1 MTNVAKFKENKMW
14 DNIKNIIGASAPV
27 LGTLIGGP
35 AGTAVGTLISKTL
48 GVDNTPEAIELAL
61 RNNPDALLRIKELE
75 TSKELAILEAELE
88 NKRIDV
94 SSVIDNRKLDNEKDQ
109 MFLSDKQS
117 ARSRQVDSE
126 KATGKVDV
134 ALYVIAGVI
143 VVAFFVSILALIF
156 ITLDKQSGTYE
167 LLLMLFGALTTKF
180 GTVVDYFFGA
190 SNK

>member
-1 MTNVAKFKENKMW
+1 MANKNLPKENKMW
-14 DNIKNIIGASAPV
+14 DNIKELIGTSAPV
-27 LGTLIGGP
+27 IGTLLGGP
-35 AGTAVGTLISKTL
+35 AGGAVGGLISKVL

-61 RNNPDALLRIKELE
+61 MNNPDALLKIKELE
-75 TSKELAILEAELE
+75 TSKELAILQAELE
-88 NKRIDV
+88 HKRIDV
-94 SSVIDNRKLDNEKDQ
+94 GSVIDNRKLDNEKDQ

-117 ARSRQVDSE
+117 ARSRQTDSD
-126 KATGKVDV
+126 KATGKVDA

-180 GTVVDYFFGA
+180 GTVVDYFFGS
-190 SNK
+190 SNQ

>member
-1 MTNVAKFKENKMW
+1 MW
-14 DNIKNIIGASAPV
+14 DNIKELIGTSAPV
-27 LGTLIGGP
+27 IGTLLGGP
-35 AGTAVGTLISKTL
+35 AGGAIGGLISKVL

-61 RNNPDALLRIKELE
+61 MNNPDALLKIKELE
-75 TSKELAILEAELE
+75 TSKELAILQAELE
-88 NKRIDV
+88 HKRIDV
-94 SSVIDNRKLDNEKDQ
+94 GSVIDNRKLDNEKDQ

-117 ARSRQVDSE
+117 ARSRQTDSE

>member
-1 MTNVAKFKENKMW
+1 MW
-14 DNIKNIIGASAPV
+14 DNIKEIIGTSAPV
-27 LGTLIGGP
+27 IGTLLGGP
-35 AGTAVGTLISKTL
+35 AGGAVGGLISKVL
-48 GVDNTPEAIELAL
+48 GVENTPEAIELAL
-61 RNNPDALLRIKELE
+61 MNNPDALVKIKELE
-75 TSKELAILEAELE
+75 TSKELAILQAELE

-94 SSVIDNRKLDNEKDQ
+94 GSVIDNRKLDNEKDQ

-117 ARSRQVDSE
+117 ARSRQTDSE

-143 VVAFFVSILALIF
+143 VIAFFASILALIF

-190 SNK
+190 SNQ

>member
-1 MTNVAKFKENKMW
+1 MW
-14 DNIKNIIGASAPV
+14 DNIKELIGTSAPV
-27 LGTLIGGP
+27 IGTLLGGP
-35 AGTAVGTLISKTL
+35 AGGAVGGLISKVL

-61 RNNPDALLRIKELE
+61 TNNPDALLKIKELE
-75 TSKELAILEAELE
+75 TSKELAILQAELE

-94 SSVIDNRKLDNEKDQ
+94 ASVIDNRKLDNEKDQ

>member
-1 MTNVAKFKENKMW
+1 MW
-14 DNIKNIIGASAPV
+14 DNIKELIGTSAPV
-27 LGTLIGGP
+27 IGTLLGGP
-35 AGTAVGTLISKTL
+35 AGGAVGGLISKVL

-61 RNNPDALLRIKELE
+61 TNNPDALVKIKELE
-75 TSKELAILEAELE
+75 TSKELAILQAELE

-94 SSVIDNRKLDNEKDQ
+94 GSVIDNRKLDNEKDQ

-117 ARSRQVDSE
+117 ARSRQTDSE

-143 VVAFFVSILALIF
+143 VLAFFVSILALIF

>member
-1 MTNVAKFKENKMW
+1 MW
-14 DNIKNIIGASAPV
+14 DNIKELIGTSAPV
-27 LGTLIGGP
+27 IGTLLGGP
-35 AGTAVGTLISKTL
+35 AGGAVGGLISKVL

-61 RNNPDALLRIKELE
+61 MNNPDALVKIKELE
-75 TSKELAILEAELE
+75 TSKELAILQAELE

-94 SSVIDNRKLDNEKDQ
+94 GSVIDNRKLDNEKDQ

-180 GTVVDYFFGA
+180 GTVVDYFFGS
-190 SNK
+190 SNQK

>member
-1 MTNVAKFKENKMW
+1 MW
-14 DNIKNIIGASAPV
+14 DNIKELIGTSAPV
-27 LGTLIGGP
+27 IGTLLGGP
-35 AGTAVGTLISKTL
+35 AGGAVGGLISKAL
-48 GVDNTPEAIELAL
+48 GVENTPEAIELAL
-61 RNNPDALLRIKELE
+61 TNNPDALVKIKELE
-75 TSKELAILEAELE
+75 TSKELAILQAELE
-88 NKRIDV
+88 HKRIDV
-94 SSVIDNRKLDNEKDQ
+94 DSVINNRKLDNEKDQ
-109 MFLSDKQS
+109 MFLADKQS
-117 ARSRQVDSE
+117 ARSRQTDSE

-143 VVAFFVSILALIF
+143 VVAFFASILALIF

>member
-1 MTNVAKFKENKMW
+1 MW
-14 DNIKNIIGASAPV
+14 DNIKELIGTSAPV
-27 LGTLIGGP
+27 IGTLLGGP
-35 AGTAVGTLISKTL
+35 AGGAVGGLISKVL

-61 RNNPDALLRIKELE
+61 MNNPDALVKIKELE
-75 TSKELAILEAELE
+75 TSKELAILQAELE

-94 SSVIDNRKLDNEKDQ
+94 GSVIDNRKLDNEKDQ

-117 ARSRQVDSE
+117 ARSRQTDSE

-190 SNK
+190 SNKE

>member
-1 MTNVAKFKENKMW
+1 MW
-14 DNIKNIIGASAPV
+14 DNIKELIGTSAPV
-27 LGTLIGGP
+27 VGTLLGGP
-35 AGTAVGTLISKTL
+35 AGGAVGGLISKVL

-61 RNNPDALLRIKELE
+61 MNNPDALLKIKELE
-75 TSKELAILEAELE
+75 TSKELAILQAELE
-88 NKRIDV
+88 HKRIDV
-94 SSVIDNRKLDNEKDQ
+94 GSVIDNRKLDNEKDQ

-117 ARSRQVDSE
+117 ARSRQTDSE

-143 VVAFFVSILALIF
+143 VVAFFASILALIF

-190 SNK
+190 SNKE

>member
-1 MTNVAKFKENKMW
+1 MW
-14 DNIKNIIGASAPV
+14 DNIKELIGTSAPV
-27 LGTLIGGP
+27 IGTLLGGP
-35 AGTAVGTLISKTL
+35 AGGAVGGLIGKAL
-48 GVDNTPEAIELAL
+48 RVDNTPEAIELAL
-61 RNNPDALLRIKELE
+61 MNNPDALLKIKELE
-75 TSKELAILEAELE
+75 TSKELAILQAELE
-88 NKRIDV
+88 HKRIDV
-94 SSVIDNRKLDNEKDQ
+94 GSVIDNRKLDNEKDQ

-117 ARSRQVDSE
+117 ARSRQTDSE

-190 SNK
+190 SNKE

>member
-1 MTNVAKFKENKMW
+1 MW
-14 DNIKNIIGASAPV
+14 DNIKELIGTSAPV
-27 LGTLIGGP
+27 IGTLLGGP
-35 AGTAVGTLISKTL
+35 AGGAVGGLISKVL

-61 RNNPDALLRIKELE
+61 MNNPDALVKIKELE
-75 TSKELAILEAELE
+75 TSKELAILQAELE

-94 SSVIDNRKLDNEKDQ
+94 GSVIDNRKLDNEKDQ

>member
-1 MTNVAKFKENKMW
+1 MW
-14 DNIKNIIGASAPV
+14 DNIKELIGTSAPAI
-27 LGTLIGGP
+27 GTLLGGP
-35 AGTAVGTLISKTL
+35 AGGAVGGLISKVL

-61 RNNPDALLRIKELE
+61 MNNPDALLKIKELE
-75 TSKELAILEAELE
+75 TSKELAILQAELE
-88 NKRIDV
+88 HKRIDV
-94 SSVIDNRKLDNEKDQ
+94 GSVIDNRKLDNEKDQ

-117 ARSRQVDSE
+117 ARSRQTDSE

-190 SNK
+190 SNKE

>member
-1 MTNVAKFKENKMW
+1 MW
-14 DNIKNIIGASAPV
+14 DNIKELIGTSAPV
-27 LGTLIGGP
+27 IGTLLGGP
-35 AGTAVGTLISKTL
+35 AGGAVGGLISKVL

-61 RNNPDALLRIKELE
+61 MNNPDALVKIKELE
-75 TSKELAILEAELE
+75 TSKELAILQAELE
-88 NKRIDV
+88 NKRIDI

-117 ARSRQVDSE
+117 ARSRQTDSE

-134 ALYVIAGVI
+134 ALYAIAGVI

>member
-1 MTNVAKFKENKMW
+1 MW
-14 DNIKNIIGASAPV
+14 DNIKELIGTSAPV
-27 LGTLIGGP
+27 IGTLLGGP
-35 AGTAVGTLISKTL
+35 AGGAVGGLISKVL

-61 RNNPDALLRIKELE
+61 MNNPDALVKIKELE
-75 TSKELAILEAELE
+75 TSKELAILQAELE
-88 NKRIDV
+88 HKRIDV
-94 SSVIDNRKLDNEKDQ
+94 GSVIDNRKLDNEKDQ

-117 ARSRQVDSE
+117 ARSRQTDSE

>member
-1 MTNVAKFKENKMW
+1 MW
-14 DNIKNIIGASAPV
+14 DNIKEILGSSAPAI
-27 LGTLIGGP
+27 GTLLGGP
-35 AGTAVGTLISKTL
+35 AGGAVGGLISKVL

-61 RNNPDALLRIKELE
+61 MNNPDALVKIKELE
-75 TSKELAILEAELE
+75 TSKELAILQAELE

-94 SSVIDNRKLDNEKDQ
+94 GSVIDNRKLDNEKDQ

>member
-1 MTNVAKFKENKMW
+1 MW
-14 DNIKNIIGASAPV
+14 DNIKELIGTSAPV
-27 LGTLIGGP
+27 IGTLLGGP
-35 AGTAVGTLISKTL
+35 AGGAVGGLISKVL

-61 RNNPDALLRIKELE
+61 MNNPDALVKIKELE
-75 TSKELAILEAELE
+75 TSKELAILQAELE

-94 SSVIDNRKLDNEKDQ
+94 GSVIDNRKLDNEKDQ

-117 ARSRQVDSE
+117 ARSRQTDSE

>member
-1 MTNVAKFKENKMW
+1 MW
-14 DNIKNIIGASAPV
+14 DNIKELIGTSAPV
-27 LGTLIGGP
+27 IGTLLGGP
-35 AGTAVGTLISKTL
+35 AGGAVGGLISKVL

-61 RNNPDALLRIKELE
+61 TNNPDALLKIKELE
-75 TSKELAILEAELE
+75 TSKELAILQAELE
-88 NKRIDV
+88 NKRIEV
-94 SSVIDNRKLDNEKDQ
+94 ASVIDNRKLDNEKDQ

-134 ALYVIAGVI
+134 ALYAIAGVI

>member
-1 MTNVAKFKENKMW
+1 MW
-14 DNIKNIIGASAPV
+14 DNIKELIGASAPV
-27 LGTLIGGP
+27 LGTLLGGP
-35 AGTAVGTLISKTL
+35 AGGAVGGLISKVL

-61 RNNPDALLRIKELE
+61 MNNPDALLKIKELE
-75 TSKELAILEAELE
+75 TSKELAILQAELE

-94 SSVIDNRKLDNEKDQ
+94 GSVIDNRKLDNEKDQ

-117 ARSRQVDSE
+117 ARSRQTDSE

-143 VVAFFVSILALIF
+143 VLAFFVSILALIF

-190 SNK
+190 SNKE

>member
-1 MTNVAKFKENKMW
+1 MW
-14 DNIKNIIGASAPV
+14 DNIKELIGASAPAI
-27 LGTLIGGP
+27 GTLLGGP
-35 AGTAVGTLISKTL
+35 AGGAVGGLISKVL

-61 RNNPDALLRIKELE
+61 TNNPDALLKIKELE
-75 TSKELAILEAELE
+75 TSKELAILQAELE

-94 SSVIDNRKLDNEKDQ
+94 GSVIDNRKIDNEKDQ

-134 ALYVIAGVI
+134 ALYAIAGVI

>member
-1 MTNVAKFKENKMW
+1 MW
-14 DNIKNIIGASAPV
+14 DNIKELIGTSAPV
-27 LGTLIGGP
+27 IGTLLGGP
-35 AGTAVGTLISKTL
+35 AGGAVGGLISKVL

-61 RNNPDALLRIKELE
+61 MNNPDALLKIKELE
-75 TSKELAILEAELE
+75 TSKELAILQAELE
-88 NKRIDV
+88 HKRIDV
-94 SSVIDNRKLDNEKDQ
+94 GSVIDNRKLDNEKDQ
-109 MFLSDKQS
+109 IFLSDKQS
-117 ARSRQVDSE
+117 ARSRQTDSE

-190 SNK
+190 SNKE

>member
-1 MTNVAKFKENKMW
+1 MW
-14 DNIKNIIGASAPV
+14 DNIKELIGTSAPV
-27 LGTLIGGP
+27 IGTLLGGP
-35 AGTAVGTLISKTL
+35 AGGAVGGLISKVL

-61 RNNPDALLRIKELE
+61 TNNPDALLKIKELE
-75 TSKELAILEAELE
+75 TSKELAILQAELE

-94 SSVIDNRKLDNEKDQ
+94 GSVIDNRKLDNEKDQ

-134 ALYVIAGVI
+134 ALYAIAGVI

>member
-1 MTNVAKFKENKMW
+1 MW
-14 DNIKNIIGASAPV
+14 DNIKELIGTSAPV
-27 LGTLIGGP
+27 IGTLLGGP
-35 AGTAVGTLISKTL
+35 AGGAVGGLISKVL
-48 GVDNTPEAIELAL
+48 GVNNTPEAIELAL
-61 RNNPDALLRIKELE
+61 MNNPDALLKIKELE
-75 TSKELAILEAELE
+75 TSKELAILQAELE
-88 NKRIDV
+88 HKRIDV
-94 SSVIDNRKLDNEKDQ
+94 GSVIDNRKLDNEKDQ

-117 ARSRQVDSE
+117 ARSRQTDSE

>member
-1 MTNVAKFKENKMW
+1 MW
-14 DNIKNIIGASAPV
+14 DNIKELIGTSAPV
-27 LGTLIGGP
+27 IGTLLGGP
-35 AGTAVGTLISKTL
+35 AGGAVGGLISKVL
-48 GVDNTPEAIELAL
+48 CVDNTPEAIELAL
-61 RNNPDALLRIKELE
+61 MNNPDALVKIKELE
-75 TSKELAILEAELE
+75 TSKELAILQAELE

-94 SSVIDNRKLDNEKDQ
+94 GSAIDNRKLDNEKDQ

-134 ALYVIAGVI
+134 ALYAIAGVI

>member
-1 MTNVAKFKENKMW
+1 MW
-14 DNIKNIIGASAPV
+14 DNIKELIGTSAPV
-27 LGTLIGGP
+27 IGTLLGGP
-35 AGTAVGTLISKTL
+35 AGGAVGGLISKVL

-61 RNNPDALLRIKELE
+61 MNNPDALVKIKELE
-75 TSKELAILEAELE
+75 TSKELAILQAELE

-94 SSVIDNRKLDNEKDQ
+94 GSVIENRKLDNEKDQ

-134 ALYVIAGVI
+134 ALYIIAGVI

-180 GTVVDYFFGA
+180 GTVVDYFFGS
-190 SNK
+190 SNQK

>member
-1 MTNVAKFKENKMW
+1 MW
-14 DNIKNIIGASAPV
+14 DNIKELLGTSAPV
-27 LGTLIGGP
+27 IGTLLGGP
-35 AGTAVGTLISKTL
+35 AGGAVGGLISKVL
-48 GVDNTPEAIELAL
+48 GVDNTPESIELAL
-61 RNNPDALLRIKELE
+61 MNNPDALVKIKELE
-75 TSKELAILEAELE
+75 TSKELAILQAELE
-88 NKRIDV
+88 NKRIDI

-117 ARSRQVDSE
+117 ARSRQTDSE

-134 ALYVIAGVI
+134 ALYIIAGVI
-143 VVAFFVSILALIF
+143 VVAFFATILALIF

-190 SNK
+190 SNKE

>member
-1 MTNVAKFKENKMW
+1 MW
-14 DNIKNIIGASAPV
+14 DNIKELIGTSAPV
-27 LGTLIGGP
+27 IGTLLGGP
-35 AGTAVGTLISKTL
+35 AGGAVGGLISKVL

-61 RNNPDALLRIKELE
+61 MNNPDALVKIKELE
-75 TSKELAILEAELE
+75 TSKELAILQAELE

-94 SSVIDNRKLDNEKDQ
+94 GSVIENRKLDNEKDQ

-180 GTVVDYFFGA
+180 GTVVDYFFGS
-190 SNK
+190 SNQK

>member
-1 MTNVAKFKENKMW
+1 MW
-14 DNIKNIIGASAPV
+14 DNIKELIGTSAPV
-27 LGTLIGGP
+27 IGTLLGGP
-35 AGTAVGTLISKTL
+35 AGGAVGGLISKVL

-61 RNNPDALLRIKELE
+61 MNNPDALLKIKELE
-75 TSKELAILEAELE
+75 TSKELAILQAELE

-94 SSVIDNRKLDNEKDQ
+94 GSVIDNRKLDNEKDQ

-117 ARSRQVDSE
+117 ARSRQTDSE

-143 VVAFFVSILALIF
+143 VLAFFVSILALIF

>member
-1 MTNVAKFKENKMW
+1 MW
-14 DNIKNIIGASAPV
+14 DNIKELIGTSAPV
-27 LGTLIGGP
+27 IGTLLGGP
-35 AGTAVGTLISKTL
+35 AGGAVGGLIGKAL
-48 GVDNTPEAIELAL
+48 GVENTPEAIELAL
-61 RNNPDALLRIKELE
+61 MNNPDALLKIKELE
-75 TSKELAILEAELE
+75 TSKELAILQAELE
-88 NKRIDV
+88 HRRIDV
-94 SSVIDNRKLDNEKDQ
+94 GSVIDNRKLDNEKDQ

-190 SNK
+190 SNKE

>member
-1 MTNVAKFKENKMW
+1 MW
-14 DNIKNIIGASAPV
+14 DNIKELIGTSAPV
-27 LGTLIGGP
+27 IGTLLGGP
-35 AGTAVGTLISKTL
+35 AGGAVGGLISKVL

-61 RNNPDALLRIKELE
+61 TNNPDALLKIKELE
-75 TSKELAILEAELE
+75 TSKELAILQAELE
-88 NKRIDV
+88 NKRIEV
-94 SSVIDNRKLDNEKDQ
+94 ASVIDNRKLDNEKDQ

-143 VVAFFVSILALIF
+143 VLAFFASILALIF

>member
-1 MTNVAKFKENKMW
+1 MW
-14 DNIKNIIGASAPV
+14 DNIKELIGTSAPV
-27 LGTLIGGP
+27 IGTLLGGP
-35 AGTAVGTLISKTL
+35 AGGAVGGLISKVL
-48 GVDNTPEAIELAL
+48 RVDNTPEAIELAL
-61 RNNPDALLRIKELE
+61 MNNPDALLKIKELE
-75 TSKELAILEAELE
+75 TSKELAILQAELE
-88 NKRIDV
+88 RKRIDV
-94 SSVIDNRKLDNEKDQ
+94 GSVIDNRKLDNEKDQ

-117 ARSRQVDSE
+117 ARSRQTDSE

-180 GTVVDYFFGA
+180 GTVVDYFFGS
-190 SNK
+190 SNKE

>member
-1 MTNVAKFKENKMW
+1 MW
-14 DNIKNIIGASAPV
+14 DNIKELIGTSAPV
-27 LGTLIGGP
+27 IGTLLGGP
-35 AGTAVGTLISKTL
+35 AGGAVGGLISKVL

-61 RNNPDALLRIKELE
+61 MNNPDALLKIKELE
-75 TSKELAILEAELE
+75 TSKELAILQAELE
-88 NKRIDV
+88 HRRIDV
-94 SSVIDNRKLDNEKDQ
+94 GSVIDNRKLDNEKDQ

-117 ARSRQVDSE
+117 ARSRQTDSE

-190 SNK
+190 SNKE

>member
-1 MTNVAKFKENKMW
+1 MW
-14 DNIKNIIGASAPV
+14 DNIKELIGTSAPV
-27 LGTLIGGP
+27 IGTLLGGP
-35 AGTAVGTLISKTL
+35 AGGAVGGLISKVL

-61 RNNPDALLRIKELE
+61 MNNPDALVKIKELE
-75 TSKELAILEAELE
+75 TSKELAILQAELE
-88 NKRIDV
+88 NKRIDI

-134 ALYVIAGVI
+134 ALYVMAGVI
-143 VVAFFVSILALIF
+143 VLAFFASILALIF

>member
-1 MTNVAKFKENKMW
+1 MW
-14 DNIKNIIGASAPV
+14 DNIKELIGTSAPV
-27 LGTLIGGP
+27 IGTLLGGP
-35 AGTAVGTLISKTL
+35 AGGAVGGLISKVL

-61 RNNPDALLRIKELE
+61 MNNPDALLKIKELE
-75 TSKELAILEAELE
+75 TSKELAILQAELE

-94 SSVIDNRKLDNEKDQ
+94 GSVIDNRKLDNEKDQ

-117 ARSRQVDSE
+117 ARSRQTDSE

-156 ITLDKQSGTYE
+156 TTLDKQSGTYE

>member
-1 MTNVAKFKENKMW
+1 MW
-14 DNIKNIIGASAPV
+14 DNIKELIGTSAPV
-27 LGTLIGGP
+27 IGTLLGGP
-35 AGTAVGTLISKTL
+35 AGGAVGGLISKVL

-61 RNNPDALLRIKELE
+61 MNNPDALLKIKELE
-75 TSKELAILEAELE
+75 TSKELAILQAELE
-88 NKRIDV
+88 HKRIDV
-94 SSVIDNRKLDNEKDQ
+94 GSVIDNRKLDNEKDQ

-117 ARSRQVDSE
+117 ARSRQTDSE

-180 GTVVDYFFGA
+180 GTVVDYFFGS
-190 SNK
+190 SNQ

>member
-1 MTNVAKFKENKMW
+1 MW
-14 DNIKNIIGASAPV
+14 DNIKELIGTSAPV
-27 LGTLIGGP
+27 IGTLLGGP
-35 AGTAVGTLISKTL
+35 AGGAVGGLISKVL

-61 RNNPDALLRIKELE
+61 MNNPDALLKIKELE
-75 TSKELAILEAELE
+75 TSKELAILQAELE
-88 NKRIDV
+88 HKRIDV
-94 SSVIDNRKLDNEKDQ
+94 GSVIDNRKLDNEKDQ

-117 ARSRQVDSE
+117 ARSRQTDSE

>member
-1 MTNVAKFKENKMW
+1 MW
-14 DNIKNIIGASAPV
+14 DNIKELIGTSAPV
-27 LGTLIGGP
+27 IGTLLGGP
-35 AGTAVGTLISKTL
+35 AGGAVGGLISKVL

-61 RNNPDALLRIKELE
+61 MNNPDALVKIKELE
-75 TSKELAILEAELE
+75 TSKELAILQAELE

-94 SSVIDNRKLDNEKDQ
+94 GSVIDNRKLDNEKDQ

-117 ARSRQVDSE
+117 ARSRQTDSE
-126 KATGKVDV
+126 KATGKQNI
-134 ALYVIAGVI
+134 ALYVLACSI
-143 VVAFFVSILALIF
+143 VVAFFASILALIF